1 MTLRPIRI
9 LLVDDHP
16 ASREPLAELLDRQ
29 PDLTVAGQA
38 GSVAEAQALLAG
50 GAPIDVA
57 LVDLELPDGHGERV
71 IADVQRWAPGARVLV
86 LTGSRDRRDLGRAVI
101 SGADAMLHK
110 SAPTREVV
118 AVIRDLYRG
127 KTLLNPVET
136 AEMVGEV
143 AAWQKQATI
152 ERDALARLTARERE
166 VLVLLAQ
173 GLENRAIAD
182 RMSIGVE
189 TVRTHVASL
198 LAKLGVDT
206 RLQAVLLAL
215 RHDVVD
221 LE

>member
-38 GSVAEAQALLAG
+38 GSVAEARALLAG
-50 GAPIDVA
+50 GSPIDVA

-110 SAPTREVV
+110 SAPTREVI

-127 KTLLNPVET
+127 KTLLNPAET

-152 ERDALARLTARERE
+152 EQDALARLTARERE

>member
-29 PDLTVAGQA
+29 PGLTVAGQA
-38 GSVAEAQALLAG
+38 GSVAEARALLAG
-50 GAPIDVA
+50 GSPIDVA

-71 IADVQRWAPGARVLV
+71 IADVQRCAPGARVLV